1 MADNFG
7 TEVSR
12 VLNNQNTKFTHL
24 IWQSGKPPL
33 DSELNFVGQLANDSL
48 IDAIKQTTPSGFL
61 ADPISAIDFEC
72 NPLDSNQFRL
82 NAIDA
87 IVNGMPIRIRG
98 CNTNSETTNII
109 KLSAPPATGNR
120 VDLVFLE
127 VWRSLVSPNPSTD
140 YKPSAVTFYK
150 YGNTQFGGTNIT
162 DDLIDNDIGF
172 ETTKRV
178 QIQYRLRVETNI
190 DIDTYPQ
197 GLGDPSVFGQ
207 GNSINPVTSA
217 VYTNMASEGDPSCWK
232 ATSVDFESVDNYSYA
247 IPICAVFRRNTSSY
261 VAVLNGASPTHNGAS
276 LRSSSTP
283 KTLTQAVLSAN
294 LTSSATTLNLGSSI
308 VGSGLDEGTSVGDY
322 LVLNTGVNKEI
333 VLISNVNVGTGAV
346 VIVRGQLGTEAKSH
360 LSTTQV
366 SLYNPR
372 PDGLYADQIHEE
384 DILDLM
390 NSISLTGFDYSQLL
404 QNAVNDLI
412 TNNLRT
418 AWKSSATGSDSKGIT
433 LAQVDV
439 IGDPNTSRP
448 YTEILDAPNGIRTV
462 WSDSAVVEKNV
473 NIIIDPTT
481 ALNTDGTTVGYFD
494 SGLTDNW
501 TISADLKPTGFMPN
515 VTVSGSPQQA
525 WCSGAVIFLNLGGL
539 DGVSGAR
546 KGFKNDQKAVR
557 FLSPW
562 ETDDVDCLKLY
573 FINDLGYT
581 TPVKLLKDQ
590 EIGATGIFY
599 PMNVFGGLIHPN
611 LKFTGITPNS
621 ILLGKIEMSDTRL
634 PIDIL
639 KNHYNVNLGYDL
651 SSFISGSTK
660 VLQTETI
667 ENLITANGKDATG
680 YSSELYAIIYGNP
693 NRLGN
698 NAVFQIVG
706 FGNSSLTK
714 NPATNNN
721 SIRIRP
727 LESATS
733 GGDFFLNDP
742 NGNTLTLEI
751 RTKRTLA
758 FDGTTSTDPSL
769 CIVLNSLSSDSTY
782 TFEDLDDNGFPY
794 STSKLLI
801 NATLQYAPGHSGL
814 ARTPDQIFNVS
825 LRNKNTA
832 YLRNAISDLD
842 PAQTIFETDLVKY
855 DANTHIQLWNAL
867 RSKNADPSPTGNL
880 NDFGGKIIGGADIDR
895 NNEIFTDPNS
905 KTLVLRPFKQHN
917 LLLQSFRAN
926 ANTDLLLSQF
936 YQDGITAKDGAGIF
950 TGTGLPQD
958 YFEFPPMH
966 LPKFGRQDIPFH
978 SNTGLGDPFLNGLH
992 HLFID
997 TNTNTDDVYN
1007 IIGGDSNE
1015 GSAGVE
1021 PMLFYT
1027 AINYGTSDDITTGHP
1042 SLGARKVSL
1051 EVPSTDF
1058 GNILNGI
1065 ELPPYHG
1072 FARVYGVY
1080 EKTDYLAK
1088 VGSSVAGGHESDR
1101 VTPIANPPI
1110 NLLRTDAT
1118 KYTMF
1123 IRQDG
1128 ARDVADTTGSHT
1140 YILTEHSIDIRKIPT
1155 YVAGD
1160 EFADFDYVVECC
1172 VFGFANGFI
1181 NKNGFILIRKYDGA
1195 GVENVNLTTLPTE
1208 LQNVDVVIPSPF
1220 GSADELFVEY
1230 SRTAYQGDVY
1240 HTRGGS
1246 VANYN
1251 DEVIRHGQLNPNDH
1265 YYGGLT
1271 RKQFNTDGS
1280 SAITITNPRAF
1291 AVLAS
1296 MDFYL
1301 TLGTGNIGGTLYEN
1315 TVTDVGY
1322 ESTHTPPTALN
1333 QELIHVK
1340 AKAFNESEIGLT
1352 NANGYLVFSKN
1363 KIVNSGILNV
1373 NLCTISIYDPILD
1386 DTVSS
1391 TITITNV
1398 TTDDGLKVSIIGA
1411 IGSLTNYHVS
1421 SVDESNDNFNI
1432 LQIIYTEK
1440 GTIGNRC
1447 SVSITF
1453 NYVTGAT
1460 TDNFFYYT
1468 LLDIKYSEIYFSQWG
1483 QANTK
1488 IFLKGGT
1495 GIQNNAGNGSLDPS
1509 LIGLTSRLPLGL
1521 LVNDY
1526 DFLGEDILNDGSSYL
1541 QASLSSLKTA
1551 NISLPISSNGLV
1563 YSKVNGV
1570 AGDALIMSEAVN
1582 DTYIA
1587 FTDLSPSGTKTYRT
1601 HRGAVLFGASGKVK
1615 GGAVSYVVNSFP
1627 TSVQPV
1633 LKGGVLAC
1641 KAMLVQNFDENAFT
1655 TDDEVSYGSELQLV
1669 IITQA
1674 IYRSDVNQPITLQ
1687 GSISPSGYGEG
1698 YASADRFNIK
1708 GRPVIKNKIQKP
1720 NLTISPAPYT
1730 KTTDNNII

>member
-82 NAIDA
+82 NSIDA

-98 CNTNSETTNII
+98 CNTNSETSNII

-120 VDLVFLE
+120 VDFVFLE

-140 YKPSAVTFYK
+140 YKPSAITFYK

-232 ATSVDFESVDNYSYA
+232 ASSVDFESTDNYSYA
-247 IPICAVFRRNTSSY
+247 IPICAVFRRSTSSY
-261 VAVLNGASPTHNGAS
+261 IAVLNGSSPTHNGAS
-276 LRSSSTP
+276 VRSSSTP
-283 KTLTQAVLSAN
+283 KTLTQAILSAS

-308 VGSGLDEGTSVGDY
+308 VGSGLDEGNSVGDY
-322 LVLNTGVNKEI
+322 LVLNTGINKEI
-333 VLISNVNVGTGAV
+333 VLISSVNVGTGAI
-346 VIVRGQLGTEAKSH
+346 VIVRGQLGTQAKSH
-360 LSTTQV
+360 LASTQV
-366 SLYNPR
+366 SLYNAR
-372 PDGLYADQIHEE
+372 PDGLYADQIHEQ

-418 AWKSSATGSDSKGIT
+418 TWKSSATGSDSKGIT

-439 IGDPNTSRP
+439 IGNPNTTRP

-462 WSDSAVVEKNV
+462 WSDSAVIEKNV
-473 NIIIDPTT
+473 NIIIDPAT
-481 ALNTDGTTVGYFD
+481 ALNDDGTTVGYFD

-501 TISADLKPTGFMPN
+501 TISADLKPTGFMPS
-515 VTVSGSPQQA
+515 VDIGGGTYQQA
-525 WCSGAVIFLNLGGL
+525 WSSGAVIFLNLGGL
-539 DGVSGAR
+539 DGQSGAR
-546 KGFKNDQKAVR
+546 KGFKNNQKAVR
-557 FLSPW
+557 FLTES
-562 ETDDVDCLKLY
+562 EEDLKLY
-573 FINDLGYT
+573 LINDNGYT
-581 TPVKLLKDQ
+581 DPFTKKTLLPVLSTFAGYPSKV
-590 EIGATGIFY
+590 EI
-599 PMNVFGGLIHPN
+599 FGGLVHSS
-611 LKFTGITPNS
+611 LKVTGISTVLADLQIKRISNS
-621 ILLGKIEMSDTRL
+621 AD
-634 PIDIL
+634 
-639 KNHYNVNLGYDL
+639 VNLEYYYEIDL
-651 SSFISGSTK
+651 GVNLASLLDGTTK
-660 VLQTETI
+660 VLGNESVADLLT
-667 ENLITANGKDATG
+667 NYGKDNTG
-680 YSSELYAIIYGNP
+680 FSSELFAIVYGSP
-693 NRLGN
+693 KTQN
-698 NAVFQIVG
+698 NQSFQIIG
-706 FGNSSLTK
+706 MGKDGLTSSETDASGLNTNST
-714 NPATNNN
+714 
-721 SIRIRP
+721 IRLLR
-727 LESATS
+727 
-733 GGDFFLNDP
+733 LNGAFSNWTEDTD
-742 NGNTLTLEI
+742 GNTLTVEI
-751 RTKRTLA
+751 RTRRTYA
-758 FDGTTSTDPSL
+758 FDGTTATDPSL
-769 CIVLNSLSSDSTY
+769 CIVLPYHTVYENNAVSQIYATEG
-782 TFEDLDDNGFPY
+782 TY

-814 ARTPDQIFNVS
+814 ARSPDQIHNVS
-825 LRNKNTA
+825 LRNKSTA

-842 PAQTIFETDLVKY
+842 ATQTIFETDLVKY

-867 RSKNADPSPTGNL
+867 ASKNADPSPTGNL
-880 NDFGGKIIGGADIDR
+880 NTFGGSVIGGADIDR
-895 NNEIFTDPNS
+895 NNEIFADPNS
-905 KTLVLRPFKQHN
+905 KTLILKPFKQHN
-917 LLLQSFRAN
+917 LLLQSFRASTS
-926 ANTDLLLSQF
+926 TDLLLSQY
-936 YQDGITAKDGAGIF
+936 YQDGVTDKDGAGIF
-950 TGTGLPQD
+950 TGAGLPQD

-978 SNTGLGDPFLNGLH
+978 TNTGLGDPFLNGLH

-1027 AINYGTSDDITTGHP
+1027 AIDYGTSDDITTGHP

-1051 EVPSTDF
+1051 EIPSTDF

-1072 FARVYGVY
+1072 LARVYGVY

-1128 ARDVADTTGSHT
+1128 ASDVADTTGSHT
-1140 YILTEHSIDIRKIPT
+1140 YILTEHSLDIRKIPT

-1181 NKNGFILIRKYDGA
+1181 NKNSFILIRKYDGA

-1220 GSADELFVEY
+1220 GSADELYVEY
-1230 SRTAYQGDVY
+1230 SRTAYQGDIY

-1251 DEVIRHGQLNPNDH
+1251 DEVIRQGQLNPNDH

-1280 SAITITNPRAF
+1280 SAITITNPRGF

-1315 TVTDVGY
+1315 TVTDIGY

-1333 QELIHVK
+1333 QELIHIK
-1340 AKAFNESEIGLT
+1340 AKAFNGKEIGLT
-1352 NANGYLVFSKN
+1352 NATATLVYVKN
-1363 KIVNSGILNV
+1363 KIVDGVLQVNHCYITITLPNGTIKSDDFAITNVFTDESLASTIIDTVGILSDYIISGSYTIDLYV
-1373 NLCTISIYDPILD
+1373 NRIVFTYMEKGVIGNQAQISIYFTFPVNQNKFTYKLGV
-1386 DTVSS
+1386 DT
-1391 TITITNV
+1391 
-1398 TTDDGLKVSIIGA
+1398 L
-1411 IGSLTNYHVS
+1411 Y
-1421 SVDESNDNFNI
+1421 
-1432 LQIIYTEK
+1432 
-1440 GTIGNRC
+1440 
-1447 SVSITF
+1447 
-1453 NYVTGAT
+1453 AT
-1460 TDNFFYYT
+1460 TKVYMT
-1468 LLDIKYSEIYFSQWG
+1468 
-1483 QANTK
+1483 
-1488 IFLKGGT
+1488 GGT
-1495 GIQNNAGNGSLDPS
+1495 GIQNNAGNGSLDSS

-1526 DFLGEDILNDGSSYL
+1526 DFLCEDILNDGSSYL
-1541 QASLSSLKTA
+1541 QSTLGSVKTA
-1551 NISLPISSNGLV
+1551 NISLPIGSNGLA

-1615 GGAVSYVVNSFP
+1615 GGAVSYVVTSFP

-1641 KAMLVQNFDENAFT
+1641 KAMLVQNFDETAFT

-1674 IYRSDVNQPITLQ
+1674 IYRSDVNQAITLQ

-1720 NLTISPAPYT
+1720 DLTISPAPFT
-1730 KTTDNNII
+1730 R